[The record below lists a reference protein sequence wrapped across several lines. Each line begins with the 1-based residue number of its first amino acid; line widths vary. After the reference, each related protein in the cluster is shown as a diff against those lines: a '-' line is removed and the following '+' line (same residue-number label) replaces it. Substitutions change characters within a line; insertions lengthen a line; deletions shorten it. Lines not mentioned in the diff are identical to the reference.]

1 MTNKTINK
9 LRALVFDHIN
19 NYMDEAKFP
28 KDNAILIH
36 CAELKGFVYLNLNT
50 GKFKSGHLADMI
62 KLLSTEAL
70 LSFMEKRFQLVATA

>member
-28 KDNAILIH
+28 EDNAVLIH
-36 CAELKGFVYLNLNT
+36 CAELKGFVYLNLDT

-62 KLLSTEAL
+62 ELLSTEAL
-70 LSFMEKRFQLVATA
+70 LSFMEERFQLVATS